1 MQKAV
6 HNIEFVKHFVMQ
18 SIPKTNESLTSSVL

>member
-18 SIPKTNESLTSSVL
+18 SIPKTNEPLTSSVL